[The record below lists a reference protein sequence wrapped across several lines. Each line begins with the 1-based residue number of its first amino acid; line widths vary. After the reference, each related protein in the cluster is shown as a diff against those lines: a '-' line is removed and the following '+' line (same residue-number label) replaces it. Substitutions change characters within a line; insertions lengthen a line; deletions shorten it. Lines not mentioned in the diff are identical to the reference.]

1 MSITNSETSI
11 TLGVVRNDSA
21 FTESL
26 YEKLKEFDL
35 DLDESIVSV
44 TRASNAR
51 LNIGHQQ
58 QCYSHALHLAVSDV
72 LFERYSPLCISNDSS
87 SDSDSEMVVYSH
99 VSKFNA
105 NIQKIVDEVRKKI
118 QLFSD
123 NTFNS
128 KVLQSFTIQMY
139 GEDIPLVLNSKTNW
153 NTLEP
158 MLTAFVKVYD
168 CICLGLYE
176 LSEPKMNVQKEV
188 LDDLRKGLRPIILS
202 ITALN
207 KSDANLLTAEGIL
220 EFLFESLSEE
230 RLSYCFAFKEA
241 IKRRVKEIKNQN
253 LVDLMRYLQTGVCP
267 ETPQPRDYALLAHE
281 YIKRLFSED
290 DVENTQDDNLVDE
303 STKVENNEEDILTDP
318 LERRLKAAINNS
330 IRKSINNPIKITKL
344 QRLQRDFSVFEHSGK
359 LSSDL
364 SRLLEALSTI
374 RPSCTDNQR
383 AFKVPS
389 HLCPTKAYNSGL
401 ELMNIRTFLKGF
413 FQNE

>member
-1 MSITNSETSI
+1 M

-21 FTESL
+21 LTESI
-26 YEKLKEFDL
+26 YEKLKEFGL

-44 TRASNAR
+44 TRASNIR
-51 LNIGHQQ
+51 LNISHQQ

-72 LFERYSPLCISNDSS
+72 LFERYSPPCISNDSS
-87 SDSDSEMVVYSH
+87 SDSDSEMIVYSH
-99 VSKFNA
+99 VSKFNTS
-105 NIQKIVDEVRKKI
+105 IQKILDEVRKTIK
-118 QLFSD
+118 LFSE
-123 NTFNS
+123 NSFNS

-153 NTLEP
+153 NTLEA
-158 MLTAFVKVYD
+158 MLSVFLKVYD
-168 CICLGLYE
+168 CICSGLYE
-176 LSEPKMNVQKEV
+176 LNEPKLNVQKEV
-188 LDDLRKGLRPIILS
+188 LEDLQKGLKPIILS

-207 KSDANLLTAEGIL
+207 KNDANLLTAEGIL
-220 EFLFESLSEE
+220 EFLLESLSEE
-230 RLSYCFAFKEA
+230 KLSYCFAFKEA
-241 IKRRVKEIKNQN
+241 IKRRIKEIKNEN

-267 ETPQPRDYALLAHE
+267 ETPLPREYALLAHE
-281 YIKRLFSED
+281 YMKRLFTED
-290 DVENTQDDNLVDE
+290 DPEKTQSENTSDVE
-303 STKVENNEEDILTDP
+303 STKVENNEDDVITDP

-330 IRKSINNPIKITKL
+330 IRKSINNPVKITKL

-374 RPSCTDNQR
+374 KPSCTDNQR

-401 ELMNIRTFLKGF
+401 EFLNIRIFLKGF
-413 FQNE
+413 LENES